1 MVNGTGSGVEP
12 GFLEKPGFFPQT
24 LGLGVETRFYL
35 PTLEILKVWKVKVYI
50 PWDSKPDK
58 NVGFTSKPEVSKENP
73 RFSKIM
79 KFQNS

>member
-1 MVNGTGSGVEP
+1 MYCTTSIYFGDLSLNYWMVNGTGSGVEP

-50 PWDSKPDK
+50 LY
-58 NVGFTSKPEVSKENP
+58 
-73 RFSKIM
+73 IIYILYIYIYCI
-79 KFQNS
+79 